1 MTQDEIESTFN
12 EAVKK
17 RGIGKKL
24 EVSKQCVY
32 NYRHRTT
39 DIAKMLEVL
48 WKLDK
53 LEFKIE

>member
-1 MTQDEIESTFN
+1 MTTEEIQEAFN
-12 EAVKK
+12 EAVKE

-24 EVSKQCVY
+24 QVSKQCVY